1 MNPQIFREY
10 DIRGIVDR
18 DLTEAVVRS
27 IGQGFGTLVAKE
39 GGSQVVVGQD
49 CRLSSPRLAAA
60 LIAGLR
66 SAGMNVVDIR
76 MVPTPVLYYAAQ
88 EMNADGAVQLT
99 GSHNPPD
106 FNGIKMILG
115 GAAVFGSQIREIR
128 RLVEAGELAHGD
140 GSYDLVEGVIDQYV
154 DWVAEHAE
162 MGPYRPRV
170 VLDGGNGVG
179 GPTAIPTLER
189 LGIDVV
195 PMFCEPDGTFP
206 NHHPDP
212 TISENIALLRDRVL
226 AEKADFGVGLDGDAD
241 RLGVVDSAGN
251 TLWGDKLMIIFA
263 RDILEKEPGATIV
276 GEVKCSQTLFD
287 DIAAHGGQPLMWK
300 VGHSLIKAKMK
311 EVGALLAGEMS
322 GHIFFKHRF
331 FGFDDAIY
339 AATRLAEIVSRDGR
353 ALAEHLAGVP
363 DTFVTPEIRL
373 DVGDDALK
381 FEVARRVAEVYQSG
395 VIDGVREVV
404 TIDGVRVIFEDG
416 WGLVRASNTQPAL
429 VLRAEATTAER
440 RDEIEQQLR
449 SHVSEA
455 VANANQ
461 S

>member
-18 DLTEAVVRS
+18 DLTEEVVRS
-27 IGQGFGTLVAKE
+27 IGQGFGTMVARD
-39 GGSQVVVGQD
+39 GGKRVVVGQD
-49 CRLSSPRLAAA
+49 CRLSSPRLAAE

-66 SAGMNVVDIR
+66 SAGMDVTDVR
-76 MVPTPVLYYAAQ
+76 MVPTPVLYFAAA
-88 EMNADGAVQLT
+88 ELGADGAVMVT
-99 GSHNPPD
+99 GSHNPPS
-106 FNGIKMILG
+106 FNGLKMILG
-115 GAAVFGSQIREIR
+115 GAAVFGEQIDEIR
-128 RLVEAGELAHGD
+128 LLIEAGDLANGSGTLTVDGD
-140 GSYDLVEGVIDQYV
+140 AIDRYI
-154 DWVAEHAE
+154 DWVAERAE
-162 MGPYRPRV
+162 MGPYRPKV
-170 VLDGGNGVG
+170 VVDGGNGVG
-179 GPTAIPTLER
+179 GPTAVPMLER

-195 PMFCEPDGTFP
+195 PMFCEPDGNFP

-212 TISENIALLRDRVL
+212 TIAENIAVLRERVL
-226 AEKADFGVGLDGDAD
+226 AEKADFGIGLDGDGD
-241 RLGVVDSAGN
+241 RIGVVDSAGD
-251 TLWGDKLMIIFA
+251 TLWGDRLMIIFA

-353 ALAEHLAGVP
+353 PLAERLEGVP

-381 FEVARRVAEVYQSG
+381 FEVAAQVAQTYQSG
-395 VIDGVREVV
+395 SVEDVRDVI

-429 VLRAEATTAER
+429 VMRAEATTAER
-440 RDEIEQQLR
+440 RDEIELQLR
-449 SHVSEA
+449 DLVNQAVSKA
-455 VANANQ
+455 KKA
-461 S
+461 

>member
-18 DLTEAVVRS
+18 DLTEEVVHS
-27 IGQGFGTLVAKE
+27 IGQGFGTMVAKDR
-39 GGSQVVVGQD
+39 GKRVVVGQD
-49 CRLSSPRLAAA
+49 CRLSSPRLAAE

-66 SAGMNVVDIR
+66 SAGMDVTDVG
-76 MVPTPVLYYAAQ
+76 MVPTPVLYFAAA
-88 EMNADGAVQLT
+88 EREADGAVMLT

-106 FNGIKMILG
+106 FNGLKMILR
-115 GAAVFGSQIREIR
+115 GAAVFGEQIADIR
-128 RLVEAGELAHGD
+128 QLIEDGDLAHGSGALEVD
-140 GSYDLVEGVIDQYV
+140 GDVIGRYI
-154 DWVAEHAE
+154 DWVAERAQ
-162 MGPYRPRV
+162 MGPYKPKV
-170 VLDGGNGVG
+170 VVDGGNGVG
-179 GPTAIPTLER
+179 GPTAIPMLER
-189 LGIDVV
+189 LGIEVV
-195 PMFCEPDGTFP
+195 PMFCEPDGNFP

-212 TISENIALLRDRVL
+212 TIAENITLLRERVL
-226 AEKADFGVGLDGDAD
+226 AEKADFGFGLDGDAD
-241 RLGVVDSAGN
+241 RIGVVDRAGN

-263 RDILEKEPGATIV
+263 RDILEQEPGATIV

-287 DIAAHGGQPLMWK
+287 DIEAHGGQPLMWK

-353 ALAEHLAGVP
+353 PLSDWLDGVP
-363 DTFVTPEIRL
+363 ETFVTPEIRL
-373 DVGDDALK
+373 DVGDDTLK
-381 FEVARRVAEVYQSG
+381 FTVAETVAQTYQSG
-395 VIDGVREVV
+395 SVEGVRDVV

-429 VLRAEATTAER
+429 VMRAEATTAR
-440 RDEIEQQLR
+440 RRNEIEQQLR
-449 SHVSEA
+449 DFVAEA
-455 VANANQ
+455 VNAAEKD
-461 S
+461 